1 MNKGTWTEAELQ
13 AARDWVGQQEDGH
26 FEGYP
31 GRSVETFTS
40 NLTGTD
46 VLPGN
51 IDCGSD
57 GNGDDTGLYGK
68 NDARHDGENDSK
80 NDSKIDSKNGSKK
93 NWKKDLK
100 NDDLHK
106 RICFTIRGLTR
117 HTIGILRNPILPA
130 EILTRLPV
138 EVTDQIH
145 AYARYQDPGSSR
157 LVWNRLASDG
167 EHPAERPPP
176 NGACPFMEMPRE
188 LRQTFFADELVG
200 KNVVFAPHCG
210 REDRGDNSLAAKRN
224 RTSDLMT
231 INKALCEE
239 IATVLYEERE
249 FIIHI
254 HEGFKHGGIEFVDA
268 GRQKLQYQ
276 QDVVEDD
283 RFAKFKHG
291 EAFGFDRLK
300 KIKIIIFPAAS
311 DEPEYRHMHINTFFM
326 TWALCQLLQR
336 SEESNKLKYISIE
349 FATPVV
355 GNDLPIGR
363 RAIAK
368 AENYLWDPL
377 TNKPTA
383 ASIEW
388 LPDIEVLLRPFA
400 ILRTHTVNIA
410 LPKHLNE
417 DPTSVD
423 FVTRLQRRM
432 LSAHGNMGTYD
443 TDFMDEKY
451 AHTIRGL
458 GSDFLRYTFDA
469 IYGMGRGYQLAGLD
483 SNDMCDADEEEEGKH
498 SLSPASGSSGGDQ
511 KRRKSEDEEVR
522 EEMDE
527 YLLDEDEQMQRGI
540 ANSLRDAKE
549 SHCDSGNEEPL

>member
-1 MNKGTWTEAELQ
+1 MGIQQSNIMNTGTWTEAELQ
-13 AARDWVGQQEDGH
+13 AARDWVGQQEDGNV
-26 FEGYP
+26 EGYR
-31 GRSVETFTS
+31 GRSVETFTI
-40 NLTGTD
+40 NLTSAD

-51 IDCGSD
+51 IDRASD
-57 GNGDDTGLYGK
+57 ANGDDPEIYGK
-68 NDARHDGENDSK
+68 SCSKHDGKDHRK
-80 NDSKIDSKNGSKK
+80 DDSKNGSKE
-93 NWKKDLK
+93 NWKKDLLK
-100 NDDLHK
+100 YGDPNK
-106 RICFTIRGLTR
+106 RICFSLRDMTRRPNVFLRDPHLPAQILIR
-117 HTIGILRNPILPA
+117 LPA
-130 EILTRLPV
+130 E
-138 EVTDQIH
+138 VTEQIH
-145 AYARYQDPGSSR
+145 AYARYQDPDSSR
-157 LVWNRLASDG
+157 LVRNRLASDG
-167 EHPAERPPP
+167 EQLAQRPPP
-176 NGACPFMEMPRE
+176 NGACPFMGVPQE

-200 KNVVFAPHCG
+200 KHVVFAPHCG

-231 INKALCEE
+231 INRALCEE

-249 FIIHI
+249 FVIHI
-254 HEGFKHGGIEFVDA
+254 HEGFKHGGIEFMDA

-276 QDVVEDD
+276 QDVIEDD

-300 KIKIIIFPAAS
+300 KIKILIFPAAS

-336 SEESNKLKYISIE
+336 SEESNKLKTITIE

-355 GNDLPIGR
+355 GTGHPFGR

-368 AENYLWDPL
+368 AENFLWDPL

-388 LPDIEVLLRPFA
+388 LLDIEVLLRPFA
-400 ILRTHTVNIA
+400 ILRTHTVKIT
-410 LPKHLNE
+410 LPKHLSE

-469 IYGMGRGYQLAGLD
+469 IYGSGRTYQLAGLD
-483 SNDMCDADEEEEGKH
+483 SNDVCDADEEDLEG
-498 SLSPASGSSGGDQ
+498 
-511 KRRKSEDEEVR
+511 
-522 EEMDE
+522 
-527 YLLDEDEQMQRGI
+527 YLLDEDEQMQRVI
-540 ANSLRDAKE
+540 ADSLLDARG
-549 SHCDSGNEEPL
+549 SHGDGGNGEPL

>member
-1 MNKGTWTEAELQ
+1 MGSQQSNIMNKGTWTEAELQ
-13 AARDWVGQQEDGH
+13 AARDWVGQQEDGNI
-26 FEGYP
+26 EGYP
-31 GRSVETFTS
+31 GRPVEASTS
-40 NLTGTD
+40 NLTGAD

-51 IDCGSD
+51 IDRVSD
-57 GNGDDTGLYGK
+57 GNGDVTDLYRKIYG
-68 NDARHDGENDSK
+68 RHDGKDDSK
-80 NDSKIDSKNGSKK
+80 DDSKNGGKN

-100 NDDLHK
+100 YDDPNK
-106 RICFTIRGLTR
+106 RICFSLRDIIRR
-117 HTIGILRNPILPA
+117 PNVFLRDPRLPA
-130 EILTRLPV
+130 QILTRLPA
-138 EVTDQIH
+138 EVTEQIH
-145 AYARYQDPGSSR
+145 AYARSQEPDSSR
-157 LVWNRLASDG
+157 LIWNRLASNG
-167 EHPAERPPP
+167 EHPAQRPPP

-200 KNVVFAPHCG
+200 KDVVFAPHCG
-210 REDRGDNSLAAKRN
+210 REDHDDNSLAAKRN

-239 IATVLYEERE
+239 IATILYEERE
-249 FIIHI
+249 FVIHI

-276 QDVVEDD
+276 QEVIEDD

-291 EAFGFDRLK
+291 EDFGFDRLK
-300 KIKIIIFPAAS
+300 KIKIIIFPAAAS

-336 SEESNKLKYISIE
+336 SEESNKLKYISLE

-355 GNDLPIGR
+355 GNELPIGR

-400 ILRTHTVNIA
+400 ILRTHNVTIA

-417 DPTSVD
+417 DPSSVD
-423 FVTRLQRRM
+423 FVARLQRRM

-458 GSDFLRYTFDA
+458 GGDFLRYTFDT
-469 IYGMGRGYQLAGLD
+469 IYGAGGGYKLEGLG
-483 SNDMCDADEEEEGKH
+483 SNDMCDADEEDQEEH
-498 SLSPASGSSGGDQ
+498 
-511 KRRKSEDEEVR
+511 
-522 EEMDE
+522 
-527 YLLDEDEQMQRGI
+527 LLDEDKQMQRVI
-540 ANSLRDAKE
+540 ANSLRDARE
-549 SHCDSGNEEPL
+549 SHGDSGNEEPL

>member
-1 MNKGTWTEAELQ
+1 
-13 AARDWVGQQEDGH
+13 
-26 FEGYP
+26 
-31 GRSVETFTS
+31 
-40 NLTGTD
+40 
-46 VLPGN
+46 
-51 IDCGSD
+51 
-57 GNGDDTGLYGK
+57 
-68 NDARHDGENDSK
+68 
-80 NDSKIDSKNGSKK
+80 
-93 NWKKDLK
+93 
-100 NDDLHK
+100 
-106 RICFTIRGLTR
+106 
-117 HTIGILRNPILPA
+117 
-130 EILTRLPV
+130 
-138 EVTDQIH
+138 
-145 AYARYQDPGSSR
+145 
-157 LVWNRLASDG
+157 
-167 EHPAERPPP
+167 
-176 NGACPFMEMPRE
+176 
-188 LRQTFFADELVG
+188 
-200 KNVVFAPHCG
+200 
-210 REDRGDNSLAAKRN
+210 
-224 RTSDLMT
+224 
-231 INKALCEE
+231 
-239 IATVLYEERE
+239 
-249 FIIHI
+249 
-254 HEGFKHGGIEFVDA
+254 
-268 GRQKLQYQ
+268 
-276 QDVVEDD
+276 
-283 RFAKFKHG
+283 
-291 EAFGFDRLK
+291 
-300 KIKIIIFPAAS
+300 
-311 DEPEYRHMHINTFFM
+311 M